1 MFAFDPGCVKTHT
14 SARCRKYNSKTHG
27 FHSGLQYDLACLLAS
42 HRKLFYAL
50 SGRWSFHTT
59 KTLSGH
65 SILHCTYPPKTQ
77 RWGTRPALL
86 WIRAEIWVL
95 RFRLMVKR
103 GHRGHRGYGP
113 QASEGEAQHGAFCW
127 IGCIGQGNERLYC

>member
-65 SILHCTYPPKTQ
+65 SILHCTYPPMMLWTAPTLRHQSAKGWL
-77 RWGTRPALL
+77 REANHVEGSRPWARLARLAL
-86 WIRAEIWVL
+86 ISRSQS
-95 RFRLMVKR
+95 FRYTALMALAR
-103 GHRGHRGYGP
+103 
-113 QASEGEAQHGAFCW
+113 
-127 IGCIGQGNERLYC
+127 

>member
-59 KTLSGH
+59 KTQSGH
-65 SILHCTYPPKTQ
+65 SASINMLSRVTADALRPVFEVPEVSVSVTARRRFPLHAPRTRILELQ
-77 RWGTRPALL
+77 
-86 WIRAEIWVL
+86 
-95 RFRLMVKR
+95 
-103 GHRGHRGYGP
+103 
-113 QASEGEAQHGAFCW
+113 
-127 IGCIGQGNERLYC
+127 